1 MRRVVVTGL
10 GAITPIGNNVPIFW
24 NNLISGKVGI
34 DKITRFDTDSFPVKL
49 AAEVKDLD
57 VSSLPKRETKF
68 DAIFVNYARLASHEA
83 WNDAGLDMKK
93 EDAERVGVF
102 IATSLGGN
110 EKLHDGVVS
119 YERKGAA
126 RVSPYLLQS
135 ILSNMAAAKVSIDL
149 GAHGSSMG
157 HIAACASGGM
167 AIGAAYTEIALKETA
182 DVMIAGASD
191 ASIEPV
197 VMASFA
203 AMRAIYTGEDA
214 TIASVPFDRRRSG
227 FTMGEGAGILVLEE
241 LEHAKSRGAKIYA
254 ELIGEFENSDA
265 YHAVSP
271 DLEGRMSQKAMEH
284 LLRRA
289 RVNAKRIGYINAH
302 GTSTPIG
309 DKVEAMAIE
318 RIWGEKSPYV
328 SSIKAQIGH
337 LLSASGAVEAIATIL
352 SLKDGILPATANSS
366 DIDCDINLITDKPV
380 RKKIDYAISNSFGFG
395 GHNVCLLFKRWN
407 EK

>member
-1 MRRVVVTGL
+1 M
-10 GAITPIGNNVPIFW
+10 
-24 NNLISGKVGI
+24 ISRKVGI

-57 VSSLPKRETKF
+57 VSGLPKRETKF
-68 DAIFVNYARLASHEA
+68 DAIFVNYARLASREA

-110 EKLHDGVVS
+110 EKLHDGVVG
-119 YERKGAA
+119 YERKGAS

-135 ILSNMAAAKVSIDL
+135 ILPNMAAAKVSIDL

-241 LEHAKSRGAKIYA
+241 LEHAKSRRAKIYA

-289 RVNAKRIGYINAH
+289 RVNMKRIGYINAH

-395 GHNVCLLFKRWN
+395 GHNDCLLFKRWN